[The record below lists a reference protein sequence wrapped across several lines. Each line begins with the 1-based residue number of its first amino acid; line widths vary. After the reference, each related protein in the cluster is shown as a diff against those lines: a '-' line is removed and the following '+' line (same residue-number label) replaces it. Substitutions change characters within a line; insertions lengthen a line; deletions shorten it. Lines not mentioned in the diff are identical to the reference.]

1 MSDEVVDLDV
11 LRPPPKKIKLDGKLI
26 DVSYVPWDVDRLVKA
41 IFASQ
46 TGGEDE
52 ESPAQELSEKTKQA
66 FELTLELC
74 ATFCAN
80 QHPAMTL
87 DWFRKYTDPAQ
98 VNGLSTQIIETL
110 QRSFEGAE
118 AYQGN

>member
-11 LRPPPKKIKLDGKLI
+11 LRPPPKKIKLAGKLI
-26 DVSYVPWDVDRLVKA
+26 DVSFVPCAITWEVDRLTRE
-41 IFASQ
+41 IFAIDTEAAQ
-46 TGGEDE
+46 KGGEETREVFD
-52 ESPAQELSEKTKQA
+52 
-66 FELTLELC
+66 LTLELC

-80 QHPAMTL
+80 QHVEMTKE
-87 DWFRKYTDPAQ
+87 WFRTKTDPAQ
-98 VNGLSTQIIETL
+98 INALSTHIIETL